1 METTG
6 QRYVYTGSSD
16 GNISIY
22 DLVTGDTAG
31 VLKKPANT
39 SRQDHYGYH
48 YGGRARNSPC
58 RDISWHP
65 FLPVLAST
73 EFNGNVNIW
82 TLQNLNSEEQALLRK
97 AEEEESKA
105 AE

>member
-31 VLKKPANT
+31 VLKKPAASAT
-39 SRQDHYGYH
+39 REDRYGYH
-48 YGGRARNSPC
+48 YGGRGR
-58 RDISWHP
+58 
-65 FLPVLAST
+65 
-73 EFNGNVNIW
+73 
-82 TLQNLNSEEQALLRK
+82 
-97 AEEEESKA
+97 
-105 AE
+105 